1 MTKQENEAGKAW
13 FVYMISTAAG
23 TLYTGISTD
32 PLRRL
37 GEHAGS
43 SRGSRS
49 LRGKG
54 PLQLVFQ
61 HQAGDRSAAS
71 KFEARIKKLPRH
83 AKLRLLNGELDP
95 ALLLP

>member
-1 MTKQENEAGKAW
+1 MTEQGNSGGKVW
-13 FVYMISTAAG
+13 FVYMVSTAAG

-32 PLRRL
+32 PQRRL

-61 HQAGDRSAAS
+61 HQTDSRSAAS
-71 KFEARIKKLPRH
+71 RIEARIKQLPRRD
-83 AKLRLLNGELDP
+83 KLRLLNGELDP

>member
-1 MTKQENEAGKAW
+1 MTEQVNSIAKTW
-13 FVYMISTAAG
+13 FIYIVSTATG
-23 TLYTGISTD
+23 LLYTGISTD

-37 GEHAGS
+37 GEHEGS
-43 SRGSRS
+43 SRGARS

-71 KFEARIKKLPRH
+71 KLEARIKKLPRH
-83 AKLRLLNGELDP
+83 DKLRLLNGELDP
-95 ALLLP
+95 ARLLP

>member
-1 MTKQENEAGKAW
+1 MTEQENSVGKAW
-13 FVYMISTAAG
+13 FVYIVSTASG

-61 HQAGDRSAAS
+61 HPAVDRSTAS
-71 KFEARIKKLPRH
+71 KLEARIKKLPRQD
-83 AKLRLLNGELDP
+83 KLRLLNGELDP
-95 ALLLP
+95 VLLRP